1 VADDITKRPMSEP
14 MYGGDVNGL
23 AKAMRDIVD
32 LVDNRASGAG
42 DTTVVTQVNEVSN
55 RTVML

>member
-1 VADDITKRPMSEP
+1 MSEP

-23 AKAMRDIVD
+23 ARAMRDIVD

-55 RTVML
+55 NDIVNDQFAWRK

>member
-1 VADDITKRPMSEP
+1 MSEP

-23 AKAMRDIVD
+23 ARAMRDIVD

-55 RTVML
+55 NDIVNDQFAWGK